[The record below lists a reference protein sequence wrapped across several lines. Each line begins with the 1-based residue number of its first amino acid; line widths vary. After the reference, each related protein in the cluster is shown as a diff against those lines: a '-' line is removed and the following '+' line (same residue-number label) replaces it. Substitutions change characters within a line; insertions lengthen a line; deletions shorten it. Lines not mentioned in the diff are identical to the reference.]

1 MIIQHW
7 QCSGTKQSCKF
18 WRYNTHVYLWKPNK
32 TTEIQPEIAAT
43 GYVAAGGLC
52 SIPVVSNTHDWQS
65 MKIRSQSLSLLFQQ
79 PASVSISAVWF
90 KKGGCDSICPSF
102 WSVHTVNL
110 PFVINY
116 KCKAKQQNAQF
127 EGTMKTEVY
136 FPNDW
141 SRSKI

>member
-52 SIPVVSNTHDWQS
+52 SIPVVSKTHDGQS
-65 MKIRSQSLSLLFQQ
+65 INIRSQSISLLFHQ
-79 PASVSISAVWF
+79 PALVSNTAVWI
-90 KKGGCDSICPSF
+90 KEVGCDSVCPSLG
-102 WSVHTVNL
+102 SVHTVTL
-110 PFVINY
+110 PVVVNY

-127 EGTMKTEVY
+127 EGTMKTEGY